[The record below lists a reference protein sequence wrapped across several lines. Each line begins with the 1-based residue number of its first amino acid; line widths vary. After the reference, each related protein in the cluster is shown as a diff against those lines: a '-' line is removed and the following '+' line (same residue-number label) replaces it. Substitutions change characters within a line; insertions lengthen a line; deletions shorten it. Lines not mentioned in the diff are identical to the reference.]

1 MGSNQGDIEFKN
13 EVLFLAKL
21 QHRNLIKLIG
31 FCLEEG
37 EELLIYELEPNSSL
51 DHFIFGKI

>member
-21 QHRNLIKLIG
+21 QHRNLIQLIG
-31 FCLEEG
+31 FCLEGG
-37 EELLIYELEPNSSL
+37 EKLLIYEFVPNSSL
-51 DHFIFGKI
+51 DNFIFGKI